1 MVLTRSRAESSSAGA
16 AQANVVASP
25 PPTPEAVQQPAP
37 APEAVPLPPLAPI
50 MITTEQ
56 LRFLMERV
64 NGPPTVSSSL
74 HGNFAKCTARFDGEK
89 SSNVESFVDAIEVYK
104 DCVGV
109 SDENALRG
117 LPMLLTGLAAT
128 WWQGVKD
135 HTPTWSAAIEALK
148 QTFGP
153 RALMSQLP
161 LHSLSMTVQLDM
173 TYGLL
178 HRRIREKVS
187 RLEFSTFAELI
198 TMARRVED
206 ILDESRTS
214 TSDLKPLCSTAKPT
228 TVPISPT
235 ASQSTVSYKNKARPH
250 CNYCKKYGHLKYACE
265 KLAKQKLGTDGEPR
279 VSTITCFGCGAPGV
293 IRSNCSTCKKTEPVP
308 SVSTSFQSV
317 SANSVNI
324 DSRVRPLLEIEIYG
338 ERGKVLIDTGAKH
351 CIGSVSLR
359 AHLVKYGHKFE
370 NVFTELKYGDGRAVA
385 QIVECTQV
393 RVRVRDVSLDVKFI
407 MLPNATE
414 SLLGMNFIQDA
425 GMVLDFSRG
434 IWFMNHDRVSQPIVF
449 EPNGV
454 RSYEPL
460 HCSSVGLHEDEGF
473 HLGKD
478 ERQQLSNLLNVNEDI
493 FTPGG
498 GPTQFAVHHIDT
510 GDASALTRYVGK
522 SPVIAHQRHR
532 GRLAKSQSGRPCNLE
547 GEDIAGNIVGPS
559 GETSRHS
566 PPPSSIPRRS
576 QRPPRG
582 PPVRLIE
589 QVSL

>member
-1 MVLTRSRAESSSAGA
+1 
-16 AQANVVASP
+16 
-25 PPTPEAVQQPAP
+25 
-37 APEAVPLPPLAPI
+37 

-74 HGNFAKCTARFDGEK
+74 HGNFAKCTTRFDGEK

-153 RALMSQLP
+153 RLPPHKVYRKIFEREQRSNEATDLFICHIRALMSQLP

-198 TMARRVED
+198 TMTRRVED
-206 ILDESRTS
+206 ILDERRTS
-214 TSDLKPLCSTAKPT
+214 TSDVKPLCSTAKPT

-235 ASQSTVSYKNKARPH
+235 ASQSTVPNKNKARPH

-293 IRSNCSTCKKTEPVP
+293 MRSNCSTC
-308 SVSTSFQSV
+308 
-317 SANSVNI
+317 
-324 DSRVRPLLEIEIYG
+324 
-338 ERGKVLIDTGAKH
+338 KVLIDTGAKH

-370 NVFTELKYGDGRAVA
+370 NVFTELKYADGRAVA
-385 QIVECTQV
+385 QIVERTQV

-434 IWFMNHDRVSQPIVF
+434 IWFTNHDRAPQPIVF
-449 EPNGV
+449 EPNGG
-454 RSYEPL
+454 RSYVPL
-460 HCSSVGLHEDEGF
+460 HCSSVDLREDEGF

-532 GRLAKSQSGRPCNLE
+532 GRPAKSQSGRPCNLE

-576 QRPPRG
+576 QRPRRG